1 MESEYIID
9 ETATIKGADIEKV
22 YDKCISWLKIKKA
35 KIVEEKRPNFVKALH
50 GRGEGIWA
58 QDTGKFFIIELVQKY
73 DYTVI
78 VKFQIPPLK
87 WLLKSKKYF
96 YHFWWYQ
103 YIEELWTHLGV
114 TINETYLKRL
124 YPYTNLKKMKKKN
137 ILVFNILT
145 IACGISIVVFLLS
158 APFMI
163 VPPVGLWFL
172 GAYPRLLEAKKLNK
186 KMLKLYPNRS

>member
-1 MESEYIID
+1 MSEDFLID
-9 ETATIKGADIEKV
+9 EQATLRSKSIEEV
-22 YDKCISWLKIKKA
+22 YDSCLSWLKIKKA
-35 KIVEEKRPNFVKALH
+35 KIVEERRPNFVKALH

-73 DYTVI
+73 DCTVI

-87 WLLKSKKYF
+87 WLLKRKKPYI

-124 YPYTNLKKMKKKN
+124 YPYTNLKKMKKRN
-137 ILVFNILT
+137 FLVFYFIT
-145 IACGISIVVFLLS
+145 IVCGISIVVFLLS

-172 GAYPRLLEAKKLNK
+172 AAYPRLLEANKLNK
-186 KMLKLYPNRS
+186 KMLNLYPD